1 MEQKLFSCSVE
12 NVTPIA
18 GLVLDAFTRDQTD
31 FTAYSPRF
39 TSTYLTQAQTQKSVC
54 EAIVDSAIM
63 NAQRKAATAELESK
77 GKEIRLLLNKAEG
90 YIKLAGNKLDIDI
103 TDFGIANLRDKINK
117 GNTEG
122 VLKAL
127 PGVADNLTRNATV
140 LQAEGMPAS
149 LPTTLTQLGNDIAQ
163 LNATQV
169 NKLTER
175 IHLTEENTKSLN
187 TLWEMVTPILD
198 AARAMYKGVNELKM
212 KDYTISVLEKR
223 LGTSNGTKKED
234 DNSASTIPKA

>member
-1 MEQKLFSCSVE
+1 MEQKLFNCSVE

-18 GLVLDAFTRDQTD
+18 GLLLDAFARDLTD

-39 TSTYLTQAQTQKSVC
+39 TSAYLTQAQTQKSVC
-54 EAIVDSAIM
+54 DAIVDSAIM
-63 NAQRKAATAELESK
+63 NAQRKAATTQLENK
-77 GKEIRLLLNKAEG
+77 EKEIRLLLNKAEG

-117 GNTEG
+117 ENTEG
-122 VLKAL
+122 TLKAL
-127 PGVADNLTRNATV
+127 PRVVDNLTRNATA
-140 LQAEGMPAS
+140 LQTEGMPAS
-149 LPTTLTQLGNDIAQ
+149 LPSTLTQLGNDIAL

-187 TLWEMVTPILD
+187 ALWETITPILD
-198 AARAMYKGVNELKM
+198 AAKAMYKGVNELKM

-223 LGTSNGTKKED
+223 LGTSNGSKTE
-234 DNSASTIPKA
+234 NKAVTN